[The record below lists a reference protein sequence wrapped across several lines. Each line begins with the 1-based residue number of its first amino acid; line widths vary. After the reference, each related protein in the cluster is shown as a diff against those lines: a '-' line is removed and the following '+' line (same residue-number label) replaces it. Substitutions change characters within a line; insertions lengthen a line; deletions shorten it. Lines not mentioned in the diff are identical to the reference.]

1 MEDDMPMVA
10 AIKARTATRA
20 ETEALLRHIA
30 QDMTQGAARTNAA
43 CIALSH
49 LMLMQEVGIDRT
61 PLYPHFE
68 ALMTARDALVQAV
81 VQFHSALEEL
91 ELVG

>member
-20 ETEALLRHIA
+20 ETEAMLRLIA
-30 QDMTQGAARTNAA
+30 QDTAQGAARMNAA

-68 ALMTARDALVQAV
+68 ALMTARDTLVQAV
-81 VQFHSALEEL
+81 VQFQSVLEEL
-91 ELVG
+91 ELVV